1 MLRREFVG
9 ASLAA
14 AGGVAVSLRY
24 RPGVESG
31 SPGLPPA
38 WAVVP
43 VVGDGR
49 WIDVEPPAEGIG
61 YFDERP
67 FSLAVT
73 IEIRGRGNA
82 AHVRAATPVP
92 VPHPEQKVGDMKIE
106 TQGCEARIHAA
117 GAGVA
122 QLVVSAAA
130 ISAGTVLRATA
141 RYRLAVAKQYF
152 GHQSERFPRVQA
164 KPAPEIRGDYLL
176 NSPGIETGSSQVQ
189 RLLAAV
195 RGPGDEHPWDLARRC
210 WTWVR
215 ENIRPQIGPYTSVA
229 RAIDDRIGDCEEM
242 AGVFVALCRR
252 AGIPARLVWVP
263 NHAWAEFH
271 LVDEYGVG
279 HWIPAH
285 TACYSWF
292 GWTGVHELVI
302 QKGDRVTPVQTRTP
316 QRLLEDWGQAM
327 GPRPEFHWTAELT
340 PLAVRDGEDPGP
352 GGRVKHQSGEWK
364 LAGHPLDSLLRPL

>member
-14 AGGVAVSLRY
+14 AGGVAVALRY

-31 SPGLPPA
+31 SPGLPSA
-38 WAVVP
+38 WSVVP

-82 AHVRAATPVP
+82 ANVRAATPVP

-130 ISAGTVLRATA
+130 IGAGTVLRA
-141 RYRLAVAKQYF
+141 
-152 GHQSERFPRVQA
+152 G
-164 KPAPEIRGDYLL
+164 
-176 NSPGIETGSSQVQ
+176 TGSSQVQ

-215 ENIRPQIGPYTSVA
+215 ENIRPRIGPYTSVA